1 MIIRILKFL
10 VRIFLALVRRWEIE
24 GTENIPASGSVVLIA
39 NHTSY
44 WIRLLYIAPSSAGFT
59 SWPRPSFSKFQWW
72 AT

>member
-44 WIRLLYIAPSSAGFT
+44 WDPVVIYCAFKRRVYFMAKAEL
-59 SWPRPSFSKFQWW
+59 SKFQWW